1 MDSISPIDNR
11 YFERV
16 KEISNNFSYLNWIK
30 YRLKI
35 EIDYLIDLVK
45 LLHNE
50 DVNYLKKIYQDFDI
64 IELNIIL
71 DFERKTKHDIKAIE
85 YYIATFVPEKKN
97 LIHFGLTS
105 QDINSVAFS
114 LQLKDCITNNII
126 PNLYITNSV
135 VSILSEKWKDITI
148 MAYTHGQPAIP
159 TKLGKELKVFHTRLT
174 YWYRKIRNFNYHTK
188 IGGAV
193 GNLNAHKLAY
203 PEIEW
208 TNFFN
213 NFIKNYGLER
223 WQYTTQI
230 TNHDDIINIF
240 SYLLNINNV
249 LIDLCQDIWLYISK
263 AYFGIK
269 KSKDQVGS
277 STMPQKVNPIDF
289 ENAEGNLKIA
299 NSGLEMLINKLP
311 ISRLQRDLTDSTVL
325 RNVGVYLA
333 HSLLAYKN
341 IITGL
346 EKLTINQKN
355 IDKDLESHPECL
367 AEAVQTLMRV
377 YDIDNAYDIIR
388 LATQNKTFTSLYD
401 FKKTI
406 INFLK
411 DNNISCPNIL
421 IERISSLNMYN
432 Y

>member
-1 MDSISPIDNR
+1 MDNISPIDNR
-11 YFERV
+11 YFDKV
-16 KEISNNFSYLNWIK
+16 KEIANNFSYLNWVK
-30 YRLKI
+30 YRIKV
-35 EIDYLIDLVK
+35 EIDYLIVLVK
-45 LLHNE
+45 LLQKE
-50 DVNYLKKIYQDFDI
+50 DVNYLKKIYQDFDM

-71 DFERKTKHDIKAIE
+71 DFEKKTKHDIKAIE

-114 LQLKDCITNNII
+114 LQLRDCIISYIT
-126 PNLYITNSV
+126 PRLYILKSIIG
-135 VSILSEKWKDITI
+135 ILSEKWKDITI

-159 TKLGKELKVFHTRLT
+159 TKLGKELNVFITRIN
-174 YWYRKIRNFNYHTK
+174 YWYQKIDNFDYHTK
-188 IGGAV
+188 MGGAV
-193 GNLNAHKLAY
+193 GNLNAHRLAY
-203 PEIEW
+203 PEINW
-208 TNFFN
+208 TDFFN
-213 NFIKNYGLER
+213 KFIENYGLKR

-230 TNHDDIINIF
+230 TNHDDIVNIF
-240 SYLLNINNV
+240 SYLLNLNNV

-263 AYFGIK
+263 AYFGLK

-311 ISRLQRDLTDSTVL
+311 VSRLQRDLTDSTVL

-355 IDKDLESHPECL
+355 IDKDLEAHPECL

-377 YDIDNAYDIIR
+377 YNIDNAYNIIR
-388 LATQNKTFTSLYD
+388 LATQNKTFTSLEA
-401 FKKTI
+401 FKETI
-406 INFLK
+406 IKFLK
-411 DNNISCPNIL
+411 DNISCPDIL
-421 IERISSLNMYN
+421 IERINNLTMYN